1 MLPSLEEIRNLRIK
15 IGLTQKQLADH
26 VGLSQS
32 YIARLE
38 KGDINP
44 TYENVR
50 KIYSVLENYLD
61 KNMNNDIL
69 ARDIMTKNVL
79 TVNSTDTIEK
89 GINLMLEN
97 GISQLPVL
105 EGNIIV
111 GSITEELI
119 NKILNNEKIKN
130 TIKSKKVKD
139 FMEESFP
146 QISENT
152 SVKIISY
159 LLKQYQAIL
168 VVSKGKLEGIITKTD
183 LIKALSQKL

>member
-146 QISENT
+146 QISGNT

-159 LLKQYQAIL
+159 LLNQYQAIL